1 MPADDRVRLD
11 EDQGGTPGGLVAGEP
26 GPDEA
31 VSRLGS
37 GSAGRTG
44 EDEKLV
50 AEGEVLQ
57 HEFTPDAQGI
67 TQCGAEE

>member
-1 MPADDRVRLD
+1 VLADDRVRLD
-11 EDQGGTPGGLVAGEP
+11 EDQGGTPGDPVAGEP
-26 GPDEA
+26 GPEEA
-31 VSRLGS
+31 VSGPES

-57 HEFTPDAQGI
+57 HEFTPDA
-67 TQCGAEE
+67 